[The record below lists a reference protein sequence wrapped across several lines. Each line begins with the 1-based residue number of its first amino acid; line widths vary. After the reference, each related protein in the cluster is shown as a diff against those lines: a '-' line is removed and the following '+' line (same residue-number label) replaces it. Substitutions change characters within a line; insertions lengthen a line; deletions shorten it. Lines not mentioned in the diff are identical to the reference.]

1 MWKGPLAMAAA
12 LALSACGASGD
23 EASAADPAASEAAAV
38 DTAGAEG
45 AATGAADAAQNA
57 DPKAADGAPAAAAG
71 GASGLTAYV
80 GKFPFDEVDGV
91 IFENHPAVKAG
102 VAATLTDAAVR
113 KTIAETEGPAAPIE
127 MIDGKVSAWACQ
139 AHNCGDHQWMVMVD
153 PASGATD
160 VCYHNAEKLAG
171 QSSWFLA
178 GGKQETRP
186 GNCTVK

>member
-1 MWKGPLAMAAA
+1 MMWKGTLAMAAA
-12 LALSACGASGD
+12 LALVACGAGAD
-23 EASAADPAASEAAAV
+23 DASADPAATDAAGGDTAAV
-38 DTAGAEG
+38 DAGADAG
-45 AATGAADAAQNA
+45 AATGPTEAAAQKAADAA
-57 DPKAADGAPAAAAG
+57 PAAG
-71 GASGLTAYV
+71 GASGLAAYV

-113 KTIAETEGPAAPIE
+113 KAIAETEGPAAPIE

-171 QSSWFLA
+171 QSRWFMA

-186 GNCTVK
+186 GNCTVE